1 MLQSMRQSTQS
12 TAAKV
17 IIGLIVLSFAAFGLE
32 TLLPGGAGTSVAEV
46 NGEEI
51 TPFALQEAVTQQK
64 RQLIRVLGDDIDPAL
79 LDDDRLKPRALESLI
94 QRALLM
100 QKSSALNL
108 VASEAQVGKSI
119 TSIEAFQLNGVFS
132 PDAYRSVLAS
142 AGFTPER
149 FRRSQAEDI
158 VLAQLQTAISDTEFA
173 TQTELAATA
182 NIIAEERD
190 VRYLVIAAADLVD
203 DAGDLTDEA
212 LLRYYQDNEAVF
224 FNPEQIVVDYVVL
237 GPEDFLVSVDEE
249 LVREQYESVKD
260 EYEVAE
266 QARVSHILLIQ
277 GDEEADTDYAQRIA
291 DTAERLGRGEE
302 FAELAAEVSDD
313 LGSASMGGELGFT
326 DGTAFPDE
334 MEAAIAKLTEA
345 GEISEAVQTD
355 AGTHFIRLEERIA
368 GDSVDYESVR
378 DELRASIEAAEAERN
393 LLIAVEELRDLTFN
407 APDLDGPAEV
417 IGSKVLTSEP
427 FSLDE
432 GEGLFADERLRELA
446 FSADV
451 KEASN
456 NSEVL
461 ELAGK
466 QFITVRARDVRAP
479 QVAPFSAVER
489 EVRDGL
495 RAELEAVALSD
506 MVARAEDLLAA
517 GESLE
522 VVAEAL
528 SVEWRVELAATRL
541 NSQLPRP
548 VLDAAFAMPQG
559 KPGSLQTVAVPGE
572 GFALVQ
578 LARVIPGDTDALA
591 SAEKQQLSDLRSGEQ
606 QRLSFDEFMLHQR
619 NAADIVI
626 R

>member
-51 TPFALQEAVTQQK
+51 TPFALQEAITQQK
-64 RQLIRVLGDDIDPAL
+64 RQLISVLGDDIDPAL
-79 LDDDRLKPRALESLI
+79 LDDDRLQPRALESLV
-94 QRALLM
+94 QRALLL
-100 QKSSALNL
+100 QKASALNL

-132 PDAYRSVLAS
+132 PDAYRSVLAN

-158 VLAQLQTAISDTEFA
+158 VLTQLQTAIGETEFA
-173 TQTELAATA
+173 TQTELAATT
-182 NIIAEERD
+182 NLIAEERD
-190 VRYLVIAAADLVD
+190 VRYLVISDADLVD
-203 DAGDLTDEA
+203 EADLNDEA
-212 LLRYYQDNEAVF
+212 LALYYQDNEAVF
-224 FNPEQIVVDYVVL
+224 FNPEQIVVDYVL
-237 GPEDFLVSVDEE
+237 LSPEDFSVTVDEAQ
-249 LVREQYESVKD
+249 VREQYESVKD

-266 QARVSHILLIQ
+266 QARISHILLIQ

-291 DTAERLGRGEE
+291 DTAERLSRGEE
-302 FAELAAEVSDD
+302 FAELATEVSDD

-334 MEAAIAKLTEA
+334 MEAAIAQLTEA
-345 GEISEAVQTD
+345 GDISEAVQTD

-368 GDSVDYESVR
+368 GDSVDYNAVR

-393 LLIAVEELRDLTFN
+393 LLIAVEELRDLAFN
-407 APDLDGPAEV
+407 APDLEGPAEA
-417 IGSKVLTSEP
+417 IGSQVLSSEP
-427 FSLDE
+427 FSLGE

-466 QFITVRARDVRAP
+466 QFIAVRVRDVRAP
-479 QVAPFSAVER
+479 QVAPFSEVER
-489 EVRDGL
+489 EVRQGL
-495 RAELEAVALSD
+495 KAELEATALSD
-506 MVARAEDLLAA
+506 MATRAEELLAA
-517 GESLE
+517 GESFE

-528 SVEWRVELAATRL
+528 NVEWRVELAATRL
-541 NSQLPRP
+541 NSQLPGS
-548 VLDAAFAMPQG
+548 VLDVAFTMPQG
-559 KPGSLQTVAVPGE
+559 KSNRLRTVAVPGE
-572 GFALVQ
+572 GFAMVQ
-578 LARVIPGDTDALA
+578 LARVTPGDTGALTG
-591 SAEKQQLSDLRSGEQ
+591 AEKQQLSDLRSGEQ
-606 QRLSFDEFMLHQR
+606 QRLSFDEFVVHQR
-619 NAADIVI
+619 NVADIVI

>member
-64 RQLIRVLGDDIDPAL
+64 RQLISVLGDDIDPAL
-79 LDDDRLKPRALESLI
+79 LDDDRLQPRALESLI
-94 QRALLM
+94 QRALLL
-100 QKSSALNL
+100 QKTAELNL

-132 PDAYRSVLAS
+132 PDAYRSVLAN

-158 VLAQLQTAISDTEFA
+158 VLTQLQTAISETEFA

-190 VRYLVIAAADLVD
+190 VRYLVISDADLVD
-203 DAGDLTDEA
+203 DADLTDET
-212 LLRYYQDNEAVF
+212 LQQYYEENEAVF
-224 FNPEQIVVDYVVL
+224 FNPEQVVVDYVL
-237 GPEDFLVSVDEE
+237 LAPEDFVVSVDEA

-277 GDEEADTDYAQRIA
+277 GEEEADGDYAKRIA
-291 DTAERLGRGEE
+291 DTADRLDRGEA
-302 FAELAAEVSDD
+302 FADLAAEVSDD

-326 DGTAFPDE
+326 DGTAFPEE
-334 MEAAIAKLTEA
+334 MEAAIAQLTEA
-345 GEISEAVQTD
+345 GDISGAVQTD

-393 LLIAVEELRDLTFN
+393 LLIAVEELRDLAFN
-407 APDLDGPAEV
+407 APDLEGPAEA
-417 IGSKVLTSEP
+417 IGSEVRISGP
-427 FSLDE
+427 FSLEE

-451 KEASN
+451 KESSN

-466 QFITVRARDVRAP
+466 QFIAVRVREVRAP
-479 QVAPFSAVER
+479 QVAPFAEVER
-489 EVRDGL
+489 EVRQGL
-495 RAELEAVALSD
+495 RAQLEASALTD
-506 MVARAEDLLAA
+506 MVARAEDLLTA
-517 GESLE
+517 GESFE
-522 VVAEAL
+522 VAAEAL
-528 SVEWRVELAATRL
+528 NVEWRVELAATRL
-541 NSQLPRP
+541 NSQLPRS
-548 VLDAAFAMPQG
+548 VLDAAFTMPQG
-559 KPGSLQTVAVPGE
+559 EPNLLRTVAVPGE
-572 GFALVQ
+572 GYALVQ
-578 LARVIPGDTDALA
+578 LARVTPGDTRALT
-591 SAEKQQLSDLRSGEQ
+591 SAEKLQLSDLRSGEQ
-606 QRLSFDEFMLHQR
+606 QRLSFDEFVAHQR